1 MKKTIILLLPLIL
14 MAGCRNKESFSIKG
28 IVDNAD
34 SKTLYLRKVD
44 VNTLVMVDSSKTGSG
59 GKFKFKVKATA
70 PDFYQL
76 GFSETS
82 FLTLLAEP
90 EIGRASCRERV

>member
-59 GKFKFKVKATA
+59 GKFKFKVR
-70 PDFYQL
+70 QL
-76 GFSETS
+76 LLIFTSWVFPRLPFSPFWLS
-82 FLTLLAEP
+82 P
-90 EIGRASCRERV
+90 ERRSE